1 MPASGTVLVVEHD
14 PAGLR
19 KLAEVLEFDGYNT
32 ARALDAEEAARF
44 LRYALPD
51 VVLVATDLP
60 GMGGLEL
67 VKLMKSNPAARGIAV
82 IAMLGADDAVDVT
95 KIEEAGCDGAI
106 GKPVDFRILS
116 RQIEACRTR
125 PGHASRP
132 RVGDAPLIRYLRPGR
147 QPSV

>member
-1 MPASGTVLVVEHD
+1 MPASGTVLIVDHD
-14 PAGLR
+14 QAGLR

-32 ARALDAEEAARF
+32 ARAIDAEEAARF

-82 IAMLGADDAVDVT
+82 IAMLEADDSVDVT
-95 KIEEAGCDGAI
+95 KVEEAGCDGAI
-106 GKPVDFRILS
+106 GKPVDFRVLS

-125 PGHASRP
+125 PGQSFRP
-132 RVGDAPLIRYLRPGR
+132 RVGDAPVIRSFRTGQ